1 MPTKADLRFYTIV
14 DLNKYK
20 TKLSNNQ
27 ILPSQIAGGNSDD
40 PLIDITDSYYV
51 GDVTNYTDTQHPTYH
66 NSINLTQYQ
75 SDYRSYK
82 GYRYLNKVD
91 GKVVRTSNNSQVVV
105 KNDGLTLTGRSV
117 NFVGSNGND
126 DYVWAAQN
134 PQNQSTIPYT
144 NTQQKLILNYNVYPP
159 FQLIPHNDNNPN
171 TYAHYSTNRFSNS
184 YLSGAA
190 YQNNIDAGGVSITG
204 QRNNIRTNCE
214 TGFRL
219 NYNTQSKGTDIGYWI
234 TPPHNYTQNVKGNR
248 QIWYRTG
255 AFYGHFRG
263 SQGGG
268 GGAGGARTRG
278 GQCERSGGSGAA
290 AATTK
295 HAGFIYPLQ
304 DISYPHFNYGIPP
317 TRITSIQSQMASGG
331 SGGLGGSNGG
341 AGQWGQNGGDSGSST
356 LIFDSENNGVQEQIT
371 YLRLT
376 INGTRGGAGGM
387 GSTKCHEVNDKQD
400 RTDHVSHPGAAT
412 SWGGYGWIPCSK
424 DYPAPPAGPGNKN
437 DNNYYGGG
445 GWSGAPGINATF
457 RSYTLLGS
465 RTLHTAETRN
475 NDLEILVDGEW
486 RSWNYKAYFP

>member
-1 MPTKADLRFYTIV
+1 MTTKADLRFYTIV

-27 ILPSQIAGGNSDD
+27 ILPSQLAGGNSDD

-51 GDVTNYTDTQHPTYH
+51 GDVTYYTDNQHPTYH
-66 NSINLTQYQ
+66 TSIDLTQYQ
-75 SDYRSYK
+75 SDYSSYK

-91 GKVVRTSNNSQVVV
+91 GKVVRTSNNSQVDV

-117 NFVGSNGND
+117 DFVGSNGND
-126 DYVWAAQN
+126 DYVWGATNVHGQHAYN
-134 PQNQSTIPYT
+134 YT
-144 NTQQKLILNYNVYPP
+144 NTQQKLALNPLR
-159 FQLIPHNDNNPN
+159 FIQHNDNNPH
-171 TYAHYSTNRFSNS
+171 TYAHYAQNRSSNS

-190 YQNNIDAGGVSITG
+190 YQNNIDAGGVSFTG

-268 GGAGGARTRG
+268 GGAGGARTKGRY
-278 GQCERSGGSGAA
+278 CERSGGKGAA

-295 HAGFIYPLQ
+295 HAGFIYPVQ
-304 DISYPHFNYGIPP
+304 DISYPNFNYGIPP

-331 SGGLGGSNGG
+331 WGGLGGQNGG
-341 AGQWGQNGGDSGSST
+341 KGQVGQNGGNSGSSI
-356 LIFDSENNGVQEQIT
+356 LKFDSENNGVQEQT
-371 YLRLT
+371 TALSLT
-376 INGTRGGAGGM
+376 IHGTHGGTGGERGRACQG
-387 GSTKCHEVNDKQD
+387 VNDRAD

-412 SWGGYGWIPCSK
+412 SWGGYGWIPCSA
-424 DYPAPPAGPGNKN
+424 DYPAPPGGPRNQN
-437 DNNYYGGG
+437 DGGG

>member
-1 MPTKADLRFYTIV
+1 MTTKADLRFYTIV

-27 ILPSQIAGGNSDD
+27 ILPSQLAGGNSDD

-75 SDYRSYK
+75 EDYSSYK

-91 GKVVRTSNNSQVVV
+91 GKVVRTSNNSQVDV

-117 NFVGSNGND
+117 DFVGSNGND
-126 DYVWAAQN
+126 QYVWGAQN
-134 PQNQSTIPYT
+134 VHSQHVHNYT
-144 NTQQKLILNYNVYPP
+144 NTQGKFGGGWPP
-159 FQLIPHNDNNPN
+159 TVIPLHDDNPD
-171 TYAHYSTNRFSNS
+171 TYAHYATDRSSNS

-190 YQNNIDAGGVSITG
+190 YQNNIDAGQVSFPG
-204 QRNNIRTNCE
+204 QRDSIRTNCE

-234 TPPHNYTQNVKGNR
+234 TPPHNFTQNVKGDR

-268 GGAGGARTRG
+268 GGAGGARTKGRN
-278 GQCERSGGSGAA
+278 CERSGGRAAA
-290 AATTK
+290 AATTP

-304 DISYPHFNYGIPP
+304 DISLQNNYGIPP

-331 SGGLGGSNGG
+331 WGGLGGNNGG
-341 AGQWGQNGGDSGSST
+341 KGQAGQDGGTSGSST
-356 LIFDSENNGVQEQIT
+356 LKFDSENNGVQEQFT
-371 YLRLT
+371 HLTLT
-376 INGTRGGAGGM
+376 IHGTQGGM
-387 GSTKCHEVNDKQD
+387 YGERGSHCKEVND
-400 RTDHVSHPGAAT
+400 RTDNTNHVSHPGSAT
-412 SWGGYGWIPCSK
+412 SWSGYRWTPCSLN
-424 DYPAPPAGPGNKN
+424 YPAPPGGPRNQN
-437 DNNYYGGG
+437 DGGG

-465 RTLHTAETRN
+465 RTLHTAETT
-475 NDLEILVDGEW
+475 DDGLYIKVDGQLRNW
-486 RSWNYKAYFP
+486 SYNAYDP